1 MPLRDYI
8 LALQV
13 PLFVAVLSPA
23 LVGTA
28 VAVAQGYGFR
38 PVFFGTALGALI
50 LIQAGTNVQ
59 KAYFESRDLPP
70 SVEAQ
75 PAESYFAFDTRV
87 LDRLPRSPGTLY
99 RVSLLFFALA
109 GVMGIL
115 LDLSI
120 PRPGHVLLLL
130 GLGGVALGFA
140 YSGPPLRMS
149 YRGLGEINAFLA
161 FGPLAV
167 VGVHYTQAWEL
178 SATAVVASLPLGCLT
193 ASISAARSFLSEE
206 EDRIKGKMD
215 PVVRLGRNAARGL
228 LALLLG
234 SAFILVVVSVALRL
248 LPPGVLIFLGLLPL
262 AVVAHRRVLGGRAS
276 ALRAV
281 KAVVLLDFLGGVFL
295 SLGALWP

>member
-1 MPLRDYI
+1 MALRDWI
-8 LALQV
+8 LALQA

-23 LVGTA
+23 LVGTS
-28 VAVAQGYGFR
+28 VAVAQGHAFK
-38 PVFFGTALGALI
+38 PFFLGTALGALI

-59 KAYFESRDLPP
+59 KAYFESRDLSP
-70 SVEAQ
+70 SVQAR

-87 LDRLPRSPGTLY
+87 LDRLPRSPRTLY

-109 GVMGIL
+109 GIMGIL

-120 PRPGHVLLLL
+120 PRPGHIILLL

-178 SATAVVASLPLGCLT
+178 SATALVAALPLGCLT
-193 ASISAARSFLSEE
+193 ASISTVRSFLSEE

-215 PVVRLGRNAARGL
+215 PVVRLGPDAAQGL
-228 LALLLG
+228 LASLLG

-248 LPPGVLIFLGLLPL
+248 LPPGFLIFLALLPL
-262 AVVAHRRVLGGRAS
+262 AVVAHRGVLRGRAS
-276 ALRAV
+276 ILRAV
-281 KAVVLLDFLGGVFL
+281 KAVVLLDLLGGVFL
-295 SLGALWP
+295 SLGVLWP